1 MRLTVRA
8 FTSRLP
14 IHGVL
19 AVVMLVWLLPT
30 VGLLI
35 TSFRPRGAISAS
47 GWWTTT
53 PAEITLQNYVQVLS
67 AQGMGVAFW
76 NSTLIA
82 VPATIL
88 TVAVAALAAYGFAW
102 GRFRGRDW
110 LFLFVV
116 GMLVVPPQTLLVPV
130 LRMSNITGLSGTYL
144 GIWLAHVGFG
154 LPLGIFLL
162 RNFFAALPGEIV
174 EAARVDGANS
184 WQVFTQVLLPLS
196 VPGLA
201 SLAIFQFMWVWNDLL
216 VALVLINDPGSQPMT
231 VRIQALLG
239 TYATEWDIMSSAA
252 FISMAVPL
260 AVFFAL
266 QRYFVTGISAGAVK
280 A

>member
-1 MRLTVRA
+1 M
-8 FTSRLP
+8 
-14 IHGVL
+14 
-19 AVVMLVWLLPT
+19 
-30 VGLLI
+30 
-35 TSFRPRGAISAS
+35 
-47 GWWTTT
+47 
-53 PAEITLQNYVQVLS
+53 
-67 AQGMGVAFW
+67 
-76 NSTLIA
+76 
-82 VPATIL
+82 
-88 TVAVAALAAYGFAW
+88 
-102 GRFRGRDW
+102 RDW

-116 GMLVVPPQTLLVPV
+116 GMLVVPLQTLLVPV

-144 GIWLAHVGFG
+144 GIWLVQVGLG

-216 VALVLINDPGSQPMT
+216 VALVLMNDPGSQPMT

-260 AVFFAL
+260 AANTPGRGSPPSRRGFGC
-266 QRYFVTGISAGAVK
+266 RSAQDPAPGPSGHRRCIGCGSSRTSLRERH
-280 A
+280 

>member
-1 MRLTVRA
+1 MTVRA
-8 FTSRLP
+8 FASRLTV
-14 IHGVL
+14 HGVL
-19 AVVMLVWLLPT
+19 AVVTLVWLLPT

-35 TSFRPRGAISAS
+35 TSIRPRGAISAS
-47 GWWTTT
+47 GWWTMT

-67 AQGMGVAFW
+67 AQGMGAAFW

-102 GRFRGRDW
+102 GRFRGRDL
-110 LFLFVV
+110 LFFCVV
-116 GMLVVPPQTLLVPV
+116 GVLVVPPQTLLVPV

-144 GIWLAHVGFG
+144 GIWLVHVGLG

-174 EAARVDGANS
+174 EAARVDGASS
-184 WQVFTQVLLPLS
+184 WQVFTSILLPLS

-216 VALVLINDPGSQPMT
+216 VALVLMSDPGSQPMT

-252 FISMAVPL
+252 FVSMAVPL

-266 QRYFVTGISAGAVK
+266 QRYFVTGITAGAVK

>member
-1 MRLTVRA
+1 MVRA
-8 FTSRLP
+8 FASRLAV
-14 IHGVL
+14 HAVL

-82 VPATIL
+82 VPATLL

-102 GRFRGRDW
+102 GRFWGRDW

-116 GMLVVPPQTLLVPV
+116 GVLVVPPQTVLVPL

-144 GIWLAHVGFG
+144 GIWLAHVGLG

-162 RNFFAALPGEIV
+162 RNFFAALPGEIF
-174 EAARVDGANS
+174 EAARVDGASS
-184 WQVFTQVLLPLS
+184 WQVFTSVLLPLS

-201 SLAIFQFMWVWNDLL
+201 ALAIFQFMWVWNDLL
-216 VALVLINDPGSQPMT
+216 VALVLMNDPGSQPMT

-260 AVFFAL
+260 AVFLAL
-266 QRYFVTGISAGAVK
+266 QRYFVTGITAGAVK

>member
-1 MRLTVRA
+1 MRA
-8 FTSRLP
+8 FASRLP

-53 PAEITLQNYVQVLS
+53 PAEITLQNNVQVLS

>member
-1 MRLTVRA
+1 MRA
-8 FTSRLP
+8 FASRLL

-53 PAEITLQNYVQVLS
+53 PAEITLQNYVQVVS

-82 VPATIL
+82 VPATVL
-88 TVAVAALAAYGFAW
+88 TVAVAALAAYSFAW

-184 WQVFTQVLLPLS
+184 WQVFTRVLLPLS

-216 VALVLINDPGSQPMT
+216 VALVLMNDPGSQPMT

>member
-1 MRLTVRA
+1 MRA
-8 FTSRLP
+8 FASRLP

-102 GRFRGRDW
+102 GRFRGRDL
-110 LFLFVV
+110 LFFCVV
-116 GMLVVPPQTLLVPV
+116 GVLVVPPQTLLVPV

-144 GIWLAHVGFG
+144 GIWLVHVGLG

-174 EAARVDGANS
+174 EAARVDGASS
-184 WQVFTQVLLPLS
+184 WQVFTSVLLPLS

-216 VALVLINDPGSQPMT
+216 VALVLMSDPGSQPMT

-252 FISMAVPL
+252 FVSMAVPL

-266 QRYFVTGISAGAVK
+266 QRYFVTGITAGAVK

>member
-1 MRLTVRA
+1 MTVRA
-8 FTSRLP
+8 FASRLP
-14 IHGVL
+14 VHGVL

-35 TSFRPRGAISAS
+35 TSFRPRSAISAS

-53 PAEITLQNYVQVLS
+53 PAEITLQNSIHVLS

-82 VPATIL
+82 VPATVL

-116 GMLVVPPQTLLVPV
+116 GLLVVPPQTLLVPL

-174 EAARVDGANS
+174 EAARVDGASS
-184 WQVFTQVLLPLS
+184 WQVFTGILLPLS

-201 SLAIFQFMWVWNDLL
+201 AFAIFQFMWVWNDLL
-216 VALVLINDPGSQPMT
+216 VALVLMSDPGSQPMT

>member
-1 MRLTVRA
+1 MRA
-8 FTSRLP
+8 FASRLL

-216 VALVLINDPGSQPMT
+216 VALVLMNDPGSQPMT

-280 A
+280 T

>member
-1 MRLTVRA
+1 MRA
-8 FTSRLP
+8 FASRLP

-19 AVVMLVWLLPT
+19 AVVMLVWLVPT

-53 PAEITLQNYVQVLS
+53 AAEITLQNYVQVLS

-82 VPATIL
+82 VPATVL
-88 TVAVAALAAYGFAW
+88 TVAVAALAAYSFAW

-116 GMLVVPPQTLLVPV
+116 GLLVVPPQMLLVPV

-184 WQVFTQVLLPLS
+184 WQVFTRVLLPLS

-252 FISMAVPL
+252 FVSMAVPL

-266 QRYFVTGISAGAVK
+266 QRYFVTGITAGAVK